1 VVGAGAGGCV
11 AAARLFDAGYE
22 VHLFEAGE
30 ASVTNTSPHLAEST
44 SRPDLI
50 DGSVFASTYTGGS
63 RYPYL
68 RGRALGGTTAI
79 NALVQMWG
87 TKDDWD
93 AWSVVHGC
101 TGWNWRSVSAEIALL
116 GFPSHFA
123 SASETGP
130 VTRAVLAA
138 ARAMG
143 AGDTRHAGETYD
155 GAGAVALSLREGR
168 RADAFSIFVTP
179 RVRED
184 ARRMVVHA
192 GEPVGEIAV
201 EADRA
206 HGVVVAGDEFVA
218 DGVILAAGT
227 MWSPIL
233 LRRSGVSRAGI
244 GRNLKDHPAISL
256 WLRLREGVDTAH
268 VPLDVTGMVV
278 ASSVDDSDINLLP
291 VDPNQLVIAV
301 TKVSSVGHVVEV
313 DGTAEVVLGTIET
326 HDDATRMLAALRL
339 AEDLCATREFGQV
352 VESVSIDAAGTPLTT
367 LLAHDDE
374 TVISYVR
381 RQPGAY
387 SHAVGTCRMGVE
399 RDSDAV
405 VDNSGAVFGV
415 DGLWVADASV
425 FPDIPR
431 AATHLPVMAV
441 AGRIASGIAERLC

>member
-1 VVGAGAGGCV
+1 
-11 AAARLFDAGYE
+11 
-22 VHLFEAGE
+22 
-30 ASVTNTSPHLAEST
+30 
-44 SRPDLI
+44 
-50 DGSVFASTYTGGS
+50 
-63 RYPYL
+63 
-68 RGRALGGTTAI
+68 
-79 NALVQMWG
+79 
-87 TKDDWD
+87 
-93 AWSVVHGC
+93 
-101 TGWNWRSVSAEIALL
+101 
-116 GFPSHFA
+116 
-123 SASETGP
+123 
-130 VTRAVLAA
+130 
-138 ARAMG
+138 
-143 AGDTRHAGETYD
+143 
-155 GAGAVALSLREGR
+155 
-168 RADAFSIFVTP
+168 
-179 RVRED
+179 
-184 ARRMVVHA
+184 MVVHA

-206 HGVVVAGDEFVA
+206 HGVVVGDDEFIA
-218 DGVILAAGT
+218 DGVVLAAGT
-227 MWSPIL
+227 VWSPIL

-256 WLRLREGVDTAH
+256 WLRLRDGVDNAH
-268 VPLDVTGMVV
+268 VPLDVTGLVV

-291 VDPNQLVIAV
+291 VDPNQLVVAV

-339 AEDLCATREFGQV
+339 AADLCAAKEFEGV
-352 VESVSIDAAGTPLTT
+352 VESVSIDAAGTPLAA

-405 VDNSGAVFGV
+405 VDNAGAVFGV

-431 AATHLPVMAV
+431 AATQIPVMAV
-441 AGRIASGIAERLC
+441 AGRIASGVAERLR